1 MSPLISRLSVSAL
14 VASLLF
20 AAAPVAFATDS
31 ATVAGSARGAPLQ
44 TFTVAG
50 TGVGM
55 IPDGPGTPTSCG
67 SAGTPLDIGFTLPAL
82 AGELVDLDVELHFS
96 PVHIWGSDVTAVL
109 ISPGGLRQHTLFG
122 RLGAITAA
130 ACGHGADLAGPYIFS
145 DAATP
150 PSGGLWQAAQ
160 AAGGASQIP
169 AGSYFTTDSGGE
181 GAVNPMPPTS
191 LVARFAGMQ
200 PWQMQGT
207 WILRVTDSGGGDTGG
222 VGAATLRIHYREG
235 DSAIYDNG
243 PMSTGATTGSGV
255 AAPAGY
261 HWSELQQDDSNP
273 GVANTNAGFSSA
285 TTSGNVF
292 RIADDF
298 TVPSDQAWTLT
309 HAEFPAYQ
317 SGYGGTAAPF
327 DFVSL
332 RIWDGPPT
340 APGSQ
345 LLCGDEATNV
355 YLGAHEMGL
364 LRVFNSLVGSA
375 SAPGSTRRIWAMRA
389 SIPAACAG
397 TGFFAAGTYWL
408 DWNSRIPGMVAHFTP
423 TVTLPGIRSQ
433 PGDNAQ
439 QRDTT
444 GLWVPLMD
452 VGNPVTPPS
461 VPVAL
466 PFKLYG
472 TVLGLDIF
480 ADGFE

>member
-1 MSPLISRLSVSAL
+1 MPLMKYSSAFAL
-14 VASLLF
+14 ATSLLAVTLP
-20 AAAPVAFATDS
+20 AASTTNPEADVSTTQQGSSVRGGAF
-31 ATVAGSARGAPLQ
+31 Q

-55 IPDGPGTPTSCG
+55 IPDGPGTPTTCG
-67 SAGTPLDIGFTLPAL
+67 SVGTPLDISFTLPAL

-96 PVHIWGSDVTAVL
+96 PVHAWGGDVTAVL

-122 RLGAITAA
+122 RLGSVAVSS
-130 ACGHGADLAGPYIFS
+130 CGYGSDLAGPYIFS

-160 AAGGASQIP
+160 IASVVP
-169 AGSYFTTDSGGE
+169 SGSYFTTDSGGA

-191 LVARFAGMQ
+191 LVATFAGMQ

-207 WILRVTDSGGGDTGG
+207 WTLRVTDGGQGDIGG
-222 VGAATLRIHYREG
+222 VGAATLRIHYQEN
-235 DSAIYDNG
+235 DTPLYDNG
-243 PMSTGATTGSGV
+243 PLTTGTTTDSGV
-255 AAPAGY
+255 VAPAGY
-261 HWSELQQDDSNP
+261 HWSELQEDDSNP
-273 GVANTNAGFSSA
+273 GVANANAGFASA
-285 TTSGNVF
+285 AIPGVVF
-292 RIADDF
+292 RVADDF
-298 TVPSDQAWTLT
+298 TVPQDQAWTLT
-309 HAEFPAYQ
+309 RAEFPAYQ
-317 SGYGGTAAPF
+317 TGHAGASAPF
-327 DFVSL
+327 EFLSL

-364 LRVFNSLVGSA
+364 LRAFNSLGGP
-375 SAPGSTRRIWAMRA
+375 APEATRRIWAMKA

-397 TGFFAAGTYWL
+397 TGFFGAGTYWL
-408 DWNSRIPGMVAHFTP
+408 DWNSRIPGMAQHFTP

-433 PGDNAQ
+433 PGDNAR
-439 QRDTT
+439 QRDNT
-444 GLWVPLMD
+444 GVWVQLADNGM
-452 VGNPVTPPS
+452 PVTPPS

-472 TVLGLDIF
+472 SILTADIF
-480 ADGFE
+480 ANGFE